1 MSKDLPFD
9 MGDHI
14 LFLTK
19 QQVDVLRKTFILE
32 FLDKQKLPWS
42 CPINDTIEIIRDN
55 LLYPPKK
62 LKGEDNSYWLET
74 GD

>member
-19 QQVDVLRKTFILE
+19 QQVDVLRKTFNLE
-32 FLDKQKLPWS
+32 FLKAQLKLGKGVYSDPV
-42 CPINDTIEIIRDN
+42 
-55 LLYPPKK
+55 
-62 LKGEDNSYWLET
+62 LKWLKRRIKELEGEE
-74 GD
+74 